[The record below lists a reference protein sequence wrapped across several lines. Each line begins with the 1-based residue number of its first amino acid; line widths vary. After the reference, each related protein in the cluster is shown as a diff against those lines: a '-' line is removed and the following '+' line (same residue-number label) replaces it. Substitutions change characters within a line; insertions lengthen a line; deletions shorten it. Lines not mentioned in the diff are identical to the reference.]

1 MNTLLKSAGGI
12 TQVSADS
19 RLLSNFDKVMEEAAD
34 LSGGKDRCGQCGGVC
49 PSDPDPES
57 GEHGEG
63 DPCPGQQCWRGDQL
77 RSHDLRCDPGKPGTG
92 RALLHRTCVQHGGR
106 DRCVRIA
113 WKIYPAA
120 WGDDDP

>member
-12 TQVSADS
+12 TQVFGRFQTAVKS
-19 RLLSNFDKVMEEAAD
+19 AD
-34 LSGGKDRCGQCGGVC
+34 LSGGKDRCGQCGEFVRQILILNQESTEKAIRVLVNSAGGEISSGLMIYDAIQGSRHRSSSTA
-49 PSDPDPES
+49 SD
-57 GEHGEG
+57 
-63 DPCPGQQCWRGDQL
+63 
-77 RSHDLRCDPGKPGTG
+77 
-92 RALLHRTCVQHGGR
+92 CVQHGGR

>member
-1 MNTLLKSAGGI
+1 MKEDTYEHITEKRRRYHTGFGRFQTAVKS
-12 TQVSADS
+12 
-19 RLLSNFDKVMEEAAD
+19 AD

-63 DPCPGQQCWRGDQL
+63 DPCPGQQCWWGDQL